1 MSFYVEF
8 LIKCNSFGVSYL
20 AVVVIILANSMSIHL
35 HASEKAIYLAVRVI
49 ILLNSKDSSEQYVR
63 TVADL
68 WNGNSFGV
76 LLDFSL
82 TVKAAT
88 LIFISGR
95 GSAIS
100 SAKEGKSGFIYNL
113 VKSQ

>member
-1 MSFYVEF
+1 M
-8 LIKCNSFGVSYL
+8 
-20 AVVVIILANSMSIHL
+20 
-35 HASEKAIYLAVRVI
+35 
-49 ILLNSKDSSEQYVR
+49 
-63 TVADL
+63 
-68 WNGNSFGV
+68 V

-95 GSAIS
+95 GSATS

-113 VKSQ
+113 VKSKL

>member
-1 MSFYVEF
+1 MTVLPMS
-8 LIKCNSFGVSYL
+8 S
-20 AVVVIILANSMSIHL
+20 VIDI
-35 HASEKAIYLAVRVI
+35 
-49 ILLNSKDSSEQYVR
+49 
-63 TVADL
+63 
-68 WNGNSFGV
+68 FV

-100 SAKEGKSGFIYNL
+100 SAKEGKSGFIYNF
-113 VKSQ
+113 VNS

>member
-1 MSFYVEF
+1 MKKKVVLKKI
-8 LIKCNSFGVSYL
+8 LICLVL
-20 AVVVIILANSMSIHL
+20 III
-35 HASEKAIYLAVRVI
+35 
-49 ILLNSKDSSEQYVR
+49 
-63 TVADL
+63 
-68 WNGNSFGV
+68 

-100 SAKEGKSGFIYNL
+100 SAKEGKTGFIYNL
-113 VKSQ
+113 VKS

>member
-1 MSFYVEF
+1 MYIFV
-8 LIKCNSFGVSYL
+8 NSWF
-20 AVVVIILANSMSIHL
+20 
-35 HASEKAIYLAVRVI
+35 
-49 ILLNSKDSSEQYVR
+49 
-63 TVADL
+63 
-68 WNGNSFGV
+68 V

-113 VKSQ
+113 VKS

>member
-1 MSFYVEF
+1 MKTVIPTPLWFDKNC
-8 LIKCNSFGVSYL
+8 IKIKHQSFGSL
-20 AVVVIILANSMSIHL
+20 KWFRLNFNNAINCASTPNIH
-35 HASEKAIYLAVRVI
+35 
-49 ILLNSKDSSEQYVR
+49 NQC
-63 TVADL
+63 
-68 WNGNSFGV
+68 V

-82 TVKAAT
+82 SIKAAT

-113 VKSQ
+113 VTR